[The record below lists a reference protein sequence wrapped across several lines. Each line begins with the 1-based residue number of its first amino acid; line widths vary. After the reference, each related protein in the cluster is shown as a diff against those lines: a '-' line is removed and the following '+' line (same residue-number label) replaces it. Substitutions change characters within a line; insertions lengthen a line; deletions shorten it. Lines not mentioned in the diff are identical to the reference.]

1 MPGDGFSFHPICR
14 DLRLNFMEA
23 DHSYTDSWGRDYTS
37 ATRLIHDAF
46 PPFDADAV
54 ASRLATEKGTE
65 KEAILQEWQ
74 ERARLGTRAHENCE
88 HQILGNFA
96 ALHTPETEEERDRF
110 AAAWN
115 AVEEI
120 KAAGFTAM
128 EPEKLIFSPRFRI
141 SGSIDLFAEHPD
153 GWYMLLDWKYIRKL
167 REKAYN
173 GETGTIPPTAHLQ
186 NCNAVHYSLQLNIYE
201 LILKQEGYIQ
211 RDAEVQKILNIYDG
225 EKKSFRQFHVP
236 DMAYTAL
243 ELAVYNV
250 TGDNFEIPF

>member
-14 DLRLNFMEA
+14 DLRLNFIEA

-54 ASRLATEKGTE
+54 ASRLAAEKGTE

-74 ERARLGTRAHENCE
+74 ERASLGTRAHENCE

-96 ALHTPETEEERDRF
+96 ALHTPESEEERDRF

-141 SGSIDLFAEHPD
+141 SGSIDLFATHPD
-153 GWYMLLDWKYIRKL
+153 GWYMLLDWKYIRKF

-173 GETGTIPPTAHLQ
+173 GETGSIPPTAHLQ

-211 RDAEVQKILNIYDG
+211 RGAEVQKILNIYDG